1 MCDCLCHSPGYK
13 LEEERKIKEEMS
25 SPEAIARRHTLAVM
39 AASMMTLAPTSD
51 KAIDW
56 AVEILEKI
64 EFRER
69 NSIR

>member
-1 MCDCLCHSPGYK
+1 MQQRVQQLMG
-13 LEEERKIKEEMS
+13 M
-25 SPEAIARRHTLAVM
+25 PEAIARRHTLAVM